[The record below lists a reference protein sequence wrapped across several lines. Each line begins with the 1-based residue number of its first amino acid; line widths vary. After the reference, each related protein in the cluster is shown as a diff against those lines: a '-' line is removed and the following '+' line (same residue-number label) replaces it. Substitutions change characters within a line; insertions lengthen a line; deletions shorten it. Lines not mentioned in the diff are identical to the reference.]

1 MLAHKILA
9 LYLSG
14 SLIILIIAIIFL
26 IRELREYGYVDMEF
40 QDILLFII
48 SISGSILTII
58 VAAYVLYASYRS
70 ERLEKRSFTNNRL

>member
-26 IRELREYGYVDMEF
+26 IRELREYGYIEIKF
-40 QDILLFII
+40 QDIVLFII
-48 SISGSILTII
+48 AISCSILTII
-58 VAAYVLYASYRS
+58 VAAYVLYLSLRN